1 MEKDGVIML
10 LNYKNLLY
18 TQFEEDTLMYSH
30 MSNICNECQWLYKI
44 PWTLRQI
51 IRTQFEKNS

>member
-30 MSNICNECQWLYKI
+30 MSNISNECQWPYKI
-44 PWTLRQI
+44 P
-51 IRTQFEKNS
+51 